1 MNVKK
6 KIGTK
11 ISRNTLFTSI
21 IILSM
26 GCTNLKDFNGIWE
39 GAIMEDSSV
48 RTGFSARTRMQVDI
62 QYANSRK
69 LEATM
74 TTCVSDE
81 EQETCTPEDFH
92 DTPLEH
98 MEKAQNDALNTLTF
112 GGEPYAVFLMTAQP
126 TDPDE
131 QEMIVIVSL
140 HGKDRI
146 ELRLLRGNERYGV
159 FRLSRQKDN

>member
-1 MNVKK
+1 MNVR
-6 KIGTK
+6 KITGN
-11 ISRNTLFTSI
+11 IMSRTTLFAAL

-39 GAIMEDSSV
+39 GAIMEDASV
-48 RTGFSARTRMQVDI
+48 RSGFSSRTQMQVDI

-74 TTCVSDE
+74 TTCVRDE
-81 EQETCTPEDFH
+81 NQETCTPGDFH

-98 MEKAQNDALNTLTF
+98 LEKAQNDSLNTLTF

-126 TDPDE
+126 TDPHE
-131 QEMIVIVSL
+131 KEMIVIVSL

-159 FRLSRQKDN
+159 FRLTRQKDN

>member
-6 KIGTK
+6 KAINT
-11 ISRNTLFTSI
+11 INRNTLFASI
-21 IILSM
+21 ILLSM

-39 GAIMEDSSV
+39 GDITEDSSV
-48 RTGFSARTRMQVDI
+48 RSGFSAHTRMQVDI
-62 QYANSRK
+62 QYADSRR

-81 EQETCTPEDFH
+81 EQETCTPGDF
-92 DTPLEH
+92 DETPLEH
-98 MEKAQNDALNTLTF
+98 LEKAQNDALNTLTF

-126 TDPDE
+126 TDPDKK
-131 QEMIVIVSL
+131 EMIVIVSL